1 MTKSTTRET
10 ADVANIAGRKNLI
23 INGGFDVWQRGTSFT
38 SANSFTADR
47 WYINSGSATVAASQ
61 QSFLVGQTEV
71 PYSPSYFLRMGIAG
85 ADTRQ
90 VLHKVEGISKFSG
103 QAVTLSYWAKS
114 NIAVTP
120 DCRLFAIYNGSSD
133 EVLNYIANVEI
144 GTGWAKYT
152 HTFNI
157 KSFSGKTIGPDSCLQ
172 IDWTFFDDSNYE
184 FDIANVQLE
193 VGSIAT
199 DFEHRSYGEELALCQ
214 RYYQQFDY
222 TGTYHHIGLGQAG
235 GPFLCYMD
243 FPFLNEMRT
252 PPTISHNGVGNFRLN
267 SFSTGQ
273 DEVCNNIIYDFI
285 TKYSARIRFYK
296 ATGDFTTNQNAY
308 INTESDNNASFYIDA
323 EL

>member
-157 KSFSGKTIGPDSCLQ
+157 KSFSGKTIGPNSCLQ

-193 VGSIAT
+193 VGSVAT
-199 DFEHRSYGEELALCQ
+199 PFEHRSYGEELALCQ
-214 RYYQQFDY
+214 RYYQELCS
-222 TGTYHHIGLGQAG
+222 GAANASIGNAAYYNSTQAFCLITLPVEMRGSPSINIPDQALFEVFATNYGFITTAMTLSVGQAKAIELVATTVG
-235 GPFLCYMD
+235 RVAGDAAFI
-243 FPFLNEMRT
+243 RA
-252 PPTISHNGVGNFRLN
+252 IS
-267 SFSTGQ
+267 
-273 DEVCNNIIYDFI
+273 
-285 TKYSARIRFYK
+285 
-296 ATGDFTTNQNAY
+296 
-308 INTESDNNASFYIDA
+308 ASSSIQVDA

>member
-1 MTKSTTRET
+1 MTKSTTRVAADLET
-10 ADVANIAGRKNLI
+10 FTQSEITAKDVVAKAGRKNLI

-193 VGSIAT
+193 VGSVAT
-199 DFEHRSYGEELALCQ
+199 PFEHRSYGEELALCQ
-214 RYYQQFDY
+214 RYYQTLDFSRSMLGVLHRATSAGSGSPY
-222 TGTYHHIGLGQAG
+222 GNFTLATPMRAYPTMTAPGSWGTAADQAG
-235 GPFLCYMD
+235 VPDVYEPGLSNVTLRGNNGPITAGGSQWIRGGFC
-243 FPFLNEMRT
+243 
-252 PPTISHNGVGNFRLN
+252 NF
-267 SFSTGQ
+267 
-273 DEVCNNIIYDFI
+273 
-285 TKYSARIRFYK
+285 
-296 ATGDFTTNQNAY
+296 
-308 INTESDNNASFYIDA
+308 DA